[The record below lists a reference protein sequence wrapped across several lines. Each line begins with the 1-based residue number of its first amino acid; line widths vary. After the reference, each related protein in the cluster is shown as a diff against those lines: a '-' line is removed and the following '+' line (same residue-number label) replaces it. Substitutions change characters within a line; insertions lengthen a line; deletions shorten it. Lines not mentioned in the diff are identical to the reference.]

1 MAIIDDLQQSM
12 LAESLGTPELQELA
26 MIADIQTFYKNDII
40 FSENEQEDSMYV
52 LAEGRVAIERRLL
65 ANHPLGHKHIQ
76 NVRRGQI
83 FGEMG
88 FIEKRSR
95 SATAIAK
102 SQIRVLRFGFEDL
115 DELIDKDL
123 RLGVKLLRTIAVL
136 LSRRLRRMND
146 QWLRTLD
153 DGSMLK
159 EFEYF

>member
-1 MAIIDDLQQSM
+1 MADG
-12 LAESLGTPELQELA
+12 LGDPELEELA
-26 MIADIQTFYKNDII
+26 AIAQVHMFYKNDVI
-40 FSENEQEDSMYV
+40 FAENEQEDSMYV
-52 LAEGRVAIERRLL
+52 LVEGRVSIERRLMP
-65 ANHPLGHKHIQ
+65 NHKLGHKHIQ

-102 SQIRVLRFGFEDL
+102 STVRVLRFNFQDL
-115 DELIDKDL
+115 ENKINSDAQ
-123 RLGVKLLRTIAVL
+123 LGVKLLRTIAEL

-146 QWLRTLD
+146 QWLRTYG